1 MKELNLKEKIKEKAE
16 KVENFV
22 EDHFG
27 VIMLGGLTVF
37 AVAMGVSSN
46 RQTKKFL
53 DNATQDN
60 QMYLMASL
68 AKSAKE
74 GD

>member
-37 AVAMGVSSN
+37 MVAMGVSS
-46 RQTKKFL
+46 KKSL

-60 QMYLMASL
+60 RMYLMASL

-74 GD
+74 RD